1 MGRRP
6 VCITAARA
14 AVSSV
19 YALARRSNSLSYCPI
34 TPLAR
39 YVRDSTLRCAG
50 DTRAST
56 RASLVPG
63 GGAARSTAQ
72 CERADGRIRA
82 ARGRVAWRGVAW
94 RPHSITDVACAWT
107 RTAPRPH
114 TDLYFLHP
122 DPARPTARRLQSGHR
137 VPYPL
142 NWCPCDSRLNRR
154 EERML
159 MRGCGLCQCEAESSS
174 QRHAHTRLR
183 TAAQNAHPPR
193 TPHPRI
199 THQKASSTK
208 HQIG

>member
-1 MGRRP
+1 MLWPGDQTRCPTVPSPHWRGTSVTRRCAARVTRGRRRARRLFP
-6 VCITAARA
+6 VVAQLARLLNARA
-14 AVSSV
+14 
-19 YALARRSNSLSYCPI
+19 N
-34 TPLAR
+34 
-39 YVRDSTLRCAG
+39 
-50 DTRAST
+50 
-56 RASLVPG
+56 
-63 GGAARSTAQ
+63 
-72 CERADGRIRA
+72 GRIRD

-142 NWCPCDSRLNRR
+142 NWCLCDSRSNRR
-154 EERML
+154 AERRP
-159 MRGCGLCQCEAESSS
+159 MRGSGLCQCEAESSS